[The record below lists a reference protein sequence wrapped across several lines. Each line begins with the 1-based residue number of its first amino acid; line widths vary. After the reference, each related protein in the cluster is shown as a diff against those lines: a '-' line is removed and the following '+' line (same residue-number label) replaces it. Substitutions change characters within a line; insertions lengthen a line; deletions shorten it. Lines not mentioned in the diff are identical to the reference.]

1 MGLGTLGMD
10 EAAVCARKQKRV
22 SSPVEGND
30 TPFSVLTLPWPV
42 PSLLW
47 DWKLDLKH
55 MAS

>member
-10 EAAVCARKQKRV
+10 EASVCARKQKRV

-47 DWKLDLKH
+47 DWKLDFKH